1 MPHRKLSDT
10 ELWQAIELIKDGITH
25 RRVGENLKLH
35 YNELVNM

>member
-10 ELWQAIELIKDGITH
+10 EGWQVIGLIKAGIMQ
-25 RRVGENLKLH
+25 RRVGEN